1 MENKDIDLYDIFNKH
16 SYYELKEL
24 FKKAKTKDE
33 QDFYMA
39 LSNIVL
45 QKKQSK
51 IIGE

>member
-1 MENKDIDLYDIFNKH
+1 MENKDIDLYDIFNKY